1 LPSLLTTTVTFNRR
15 QAMVIMV
22 MASIHVHAKIKVK
35 GQLIKKLEWK
45 QTDGQTDSTDC
56 NTLPVTV
63 NAVNENAAKSSVIL
77 AQENNS
83 NYGLQ
88 QLLSSNSLSPTLTER
103 HTNTHRIDCST
114 WTIKWP
120 VMIRWTFGERHY
132 CYYQHQ
138 HACESPSLPPIQCWP
153 H

>member
-1 LPSLLTTTVTFNRR
+1 
-15 QAMVIMV
+15 MV

-77 AQENNS
+77 AQANNS

-88 QLLSSNSLSPTLTER
+88 QLLSSVTVAD
-103 HTNTHRIDCST
+103 THREKHKHTQNRLFYLDHKMASNDT
-114 WTIKWP
+114 
-120 VMIRWTFGERHY
+120 MDFR
-132 CYYQHQ
+132 
-138 HACESPSLPPIQCWP
+138 
-153 H
+153 